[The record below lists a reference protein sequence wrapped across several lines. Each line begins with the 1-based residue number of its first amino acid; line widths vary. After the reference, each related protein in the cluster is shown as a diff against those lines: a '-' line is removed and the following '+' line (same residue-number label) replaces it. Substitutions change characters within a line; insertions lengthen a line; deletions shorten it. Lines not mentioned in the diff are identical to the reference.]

1 MKKKGIEQVKPP
13 AWCHGRS
20 AEIFSEIMGDLTKS
34 GINHADIRTVAVL
47 ADMQT
52 RYEQCHTLAA
62 DPDRSDYYV
71 NRHGDECEAPY
82 ITRLA
87 ALAREMLPYFRQ
99 LGMTPAARKSM
110 QLPAPTDN
118 IESNAAL
125 GKFNLKKV
133 S

>member
-62 DPDRSDYYV
+62 DPDRSE
-71 NRHGDECEAPY
+71 ECEAPY
-82 ITRLA
+82 IKRLA